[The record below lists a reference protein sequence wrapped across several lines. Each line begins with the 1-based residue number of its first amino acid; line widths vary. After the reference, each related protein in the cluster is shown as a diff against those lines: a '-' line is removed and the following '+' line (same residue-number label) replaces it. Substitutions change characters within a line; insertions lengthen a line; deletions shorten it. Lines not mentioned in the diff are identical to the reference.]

1 MDSGAKVTY
10 NGVQI
15 GRVGAVNAIEV
26 GGKQEAELT
35 LEVDPRYLA
44 LIPENVEATIS
55 ATTLFGSKHVS
66 LAAPKYPSLQRISSS
81 DRST

>member
-1 MDSGAKVTY
+1 MTMLASRAGLEMDAGAKATY

-15 GRVGAVNAIEV
+15 GRVGAVKAIEA

-44 LIPENVEATIS
+44 LIPERR
-55 ATTLFGSKHVS
+55 GHD
-66 LAAPKYPSLQRISSS
+66 QRH
-81 DRST
+81 DTVRRQTRVAD